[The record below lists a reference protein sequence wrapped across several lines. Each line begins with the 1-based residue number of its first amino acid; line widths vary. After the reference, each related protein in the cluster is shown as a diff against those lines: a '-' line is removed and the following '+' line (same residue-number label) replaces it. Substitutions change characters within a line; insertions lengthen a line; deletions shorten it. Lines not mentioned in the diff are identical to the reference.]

1 MVVRHDRRGECLARM
16 SPLAPL
22 SQLSRAFVS
31 PWLVCLARAAA
42 SPVEQQVTGDIVVA
56 LAVNQS
62 HPALMANHLAEPHD
76 FVLSAL
82 HVSGEALLFLR

>member
-1 MVVRHDRRGECLARM
+1 M
-16 SPLAPL
+16 
-22 SQLSRAFVS
+22 S

-42 SPVEQQVTGDIVVA
+42 SPVEQQVIEDVVA
-56 LAVNQS
+56 TLVVNQS
-62 HPALMANHLAEPHD
+62 HPALVANHLAEPHD